1 MVTADELERIA
12 STVDDH
18 SEDALSF
25 LQRMIRTP
33 SVNPPGD
40 YAAVVDLVEA
50 EIESYG
56 WDVEL
61 VCADEEFLAAR
72 DIQHP
77 RPNVLGYA
85 ARGDGPTIV
94 LNAHYDTVPVDE
106 SLWSVDPFG
115 GERREGRVWGRGARD
130 SKGRIAT
137 YALAL
142 RALSDAVGVPDDSTV
157 VLAATADE
165 ETGGEAGAGYVVD
178 HGGLDA
184 DYAIVEGSTYAIEYA
199 SAGVLHFEVTVT
211 GSSSHAGI
219 APDEGANALLGAAR
233 ILVELASY
241 AERLSGL
248 DSDVPGV
255 GGPTCT
261 PATVE
266 GGTKTNV
273 VPSSCSFTVDRRVPP
288 DADVDDA
295 EREFRD
301 VVAGVDIPA
310 GTDAR
315 VDVELRAAPFRA
327 SPDDV
332 HVRAMKRNADA
343 VFGRDVPLRGT
354 RGFSDARFFAA
365 GGAKTLKF
373 GPGDES
379 SNVHGPDENIVV
391 DQIADAATAIAAT
404 VLDVAREG

>member
-1 MVTADELERIA
+1 MVTADEGERIESA
-12 STVDDH
+12 VDDL
-18 SEDALSF
+18 SDEAISF

-40 YAAVVDLVEA
+40 YAAVVDLIDDEF
-50 EIESYG
+50 ESYG
-56 WDVEL
+56 WGVER
-61 VCADEEFLAAR
+61 VCADDEFLAAR
-72 DIQHP
+72 DIQYP
-77 RPNVLGYA
+77 RRNVLGYA
-85 ARGDGPTIV
+85 TRGDGPTIL

-115 GERREGRVWGRGARD
+115 GERRDGRVWGRGARD

-137 YALAL
+137 YALVL
-142 RALSDAVGVPDDSTV
+142 RALSEADALPEGATL
-157 VLAATADE
+157 VLAVTADE
-165 ETGGEAGAGYVVD
+165 ETGGEAGAGYVVE
-178 HGGLDA
+178 HGGLDV

-211 GSSSHAGI
+211 GTSSHAGI
-219 APDEGANALLGAAR
+219 APDEGANALLGASR
-233 ILVELASY
+233 ILVELESY
-241 AERLSGL
+241 ADCLAEL
-248 DSDVPGV
+248 DSEIPGI

-261 PATVE
+261 PATIQ

-288 DADVDDA
+288 DADVDEA
-295 EREFRD
+295 ERKFRD
-301 VVAGVDIPA
+301 VVADVDLPA
-310 GTDAR
+310 GTDGR
-315 VDVELRAAPFRA
+315 VDLKLRALPFRA

-332 HVRAMKRNADA
+332 HGRVMKRNADA
-343 VFGRDVPLRGT
+343 VFEKDIPLRGT
-354 RGFSDARFFAA
+354 RGFSDARFFAT

-391 DQIADAATAIAAT
+391 DQVEDAATAIAAT
-404 VLDVAREG
+404 VLDVVRDG